1 MTKDEIGRI
10 IRDARRAAGLT
21 QTEVAEALGRPQN
34 TVSAWEMGRAQP
46 DISTLVELFRMMGR
60 SLDEAFALTEQET
73 KAKLS
78 AEALKIARD
87 FATLDGWGQKLVRAA
102 IKNSADR
109 VSSQLRDLTFE
120 LGTYFPEILHLLKGK
135 KTFEDGSVETDV
147 LDLKEDTL
155 LMPEIPHK
163 RMRFEPGV
171 VPLESFYGVVVP
183 DNAMSPAIPRGSIVF
198 VKASRSCLNH
208 KIHLISTRPDPVFP
222 FGGKILCRYFYTEI
236 ASPDE
241 ESKQWFLALDKNI
254 APISFE
260 ERLGV
265 HGQVIS
271 VYNPVSGLSSVPPD
285 LKVRYEW
292 SDNPVVTDKETDA
305 NEGNDTNEENEE

>member
-1 MTKDEIGRI
+1 MTKDEIGQI

-60 SLDEAFALTEQET
+60 SMDEAFALTEQET

-78 AEALKIARD
+78 AESLKIARD
-87 FATLDGWGQKLVRAA
+87 FATLDGWGQKMVRVV

-109 VSSQLRDLTFE
+109 VSAQMRELTFQ
-120 LGTYFPEILHLLKGK
+120 LGGYFPEILHLLKGK

-155 LMPEIPHK
+155 LMPEMPHK

-171 VPLESFYGVVVP
+171 VPLEAFYGVVVP
-183 DNAMSPAIPRGSIVF
+183 DNSMSPVIPRGGIAF
-198 VKASRSCLNH
+198 IKATDVCSER
-208 KIHLISTRPDPVFP
+208 KIYLISTRPDKPWP
-222 FGGKILCRYFYTEI
+222 FGGKILCRYYYAEI
-236 ASPDE
+236 VAPMEDNR
-241 ESKQWFLALDKNI
+241 KRWFHALDKNI
-254 APISFE
+254 ADIPYE
-260 ERLGV
+260 ERLSV

-271 VYNPVSGLSSVPPD
+271 VYNPVSGLSSVPPE
-285 LKVRYEW
+285 LQLRYSW
-292 SDNPVVTDKETDA
+292 MDNPTETDKETEADEA
-305 NEGNDTNEENEE
+305 TNE

>member
-60 SLDEAFALTEQET
+60 SMDEAFALTEQET

-78 AEALKIARD
+78 AEALKFARD

-109 VSSQLRDLTFE
+109 VSAQMRELTFE
-120 LGTYFPEILHLLKGK
+120 LGVYFPEILHLLKGK

-155 LMPEIPHK
+155 LMPEMPHK

-171 VPLESFYGVVVP
+171 VPLEAFYGVVVP
-183 DNAMSPAIPRGSIVF
+183 DNSMSPVIPRGGIAF
-198 VKASRSCLNH
+198 IKATNVCSNR
-208 KIHLISTRPDPVFP
+208 KIHLISTRPDAAWP
-222 FGGKILCRYFYTEI
+222 FGGKILCRYYYAEPV
-236 ASPDE
+236 APSENHRP
-241 ESKQWFLALDKNI
+241 SWFHALDKNV
-254 APISFE
+254 ADISFE
-260 ERLGV
+260 EGLSV

-271 VYNPVSGLSSVPPD
+271 VYNPVSGLSNVPPD
-285 LKVRYEW
+285 LKIRYEW
-292 SDNPVVTDKETDA
+292 MDNPDETDKETEADETP
-305 NEGNDTNEENEE
+305 NE